1 MWFIQDLK
9 TSYKCL
15 ISLFSP
21 SNVDIIESYF
31 NMSFL
36 KVYYIT
42 LCILHEKHLIL
53 SEVKNWQVCYL
64 RMVTLVVAHYIV
76 DLPFLLFF
84 FSPLNNFVFSSFLS
98 VATFQIFPTISSPSL
113 PKVLG
118 CFFLYL
124 ISPHVYNFLL
134 NTSFLPNL
142 HLVSSFLSNLFF
154 LIFHLFILNFP
165 YFPYNPFFF

>member
-1 MWFIQDLK
+1 
-9 TSYKCL
+9 
-15 ISLFSP
+15 
-21 SNVDIIESYF
+21 
-31 NMSFL
+31 MSFL

-76 DLPFLLFF
+76 DLP
-84 FSPLNNFVFSSFLS
+84 FVFSSFLS